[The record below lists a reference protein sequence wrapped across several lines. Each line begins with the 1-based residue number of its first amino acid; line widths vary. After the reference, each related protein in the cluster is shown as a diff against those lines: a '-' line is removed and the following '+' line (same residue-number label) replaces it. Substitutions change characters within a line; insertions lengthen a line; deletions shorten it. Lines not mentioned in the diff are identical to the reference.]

1 MREIKFKFW
10 DKVKKVYLEN
20 ILIDEDGNLYPIKDS
35 SKGNWI
41 DYDYDQNCLDIIK
54 LQYTGL
60 KDKNGVE
67 IYEGDILQDNG
78 LVRWHQQQCCF
89 TFKNMILEG
98 NDDILCIA
106 ADTVIGSIHQ
116 NSELL

>member
-1 MREIKFKFW
+1 MREIKFRAWTGTRMITNQDELFTQHIDW
-10 DKVKKVYLEN
+10 GMEKVTACKHIYSPEEMPLM
-20 ILIDEDGNLYPIKDS
+20 
-35 SKGNWI
+35 
-41 DYDYDQNCLDIIK
+41 
-54 LQYTGL
+54 QYTGL

-67 IYEGDILQDNG
+67 IYEGDILRDNG

-106 ADTVIGSIHQ
+106 ADAVIGNIHE
-116 NSELL
+116 NPELLEQ